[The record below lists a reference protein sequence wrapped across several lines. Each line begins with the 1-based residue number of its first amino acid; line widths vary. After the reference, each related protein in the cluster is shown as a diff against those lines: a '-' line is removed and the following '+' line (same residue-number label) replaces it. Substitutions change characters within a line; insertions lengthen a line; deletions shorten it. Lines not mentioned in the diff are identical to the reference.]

1 MDLFNLPADAILSFI
16 LTIMRVSIVMFMMPV
31 FSTERIPMQVKAAAT
46 MVITLGIWPH
56 LELPGTAMPAHPLDL
71 VLLMLGEVILGLV
84 MGMCVNFLFMAI
96 QSGGELLGFQMG
108 FTMINFADPLTGNQT
123 GFTAF
128 FLWMVAILSFLA
140 LDGHLYMLQGFAMSF
155 KLIPAGGLVLGELL
169 MRQVFD
175 LSMQLFVLALKIA
188 APVMVALFLAELM
201 LALVSRTSPQ
211 MNIMEIG
218 FPVKIGIGFFF
229 LGLLLLI
236 MSDQVAQ
243 FVQGMDGMF
252 SNVLRAGSP
261 LYQTPA
267 R

>member
-1 MDLFNLPADAILSFI
+1 MDLFNLPVDSILSFI
-16 LTIMRVSIVMFMMPV
+16 LTLMRVSIVMFMLPI

-46 MVITLGIWPH
+46 MVITMGIWPH
-56 LELPGTAMPAHPLDL
+56 LELPGVSMPSHPLDI
-71 VLLMLGEVILGLV
+71 VLLMMGEVILGLV
-84 MGMCVNFLFMAI
+84 MSMCVNFLFMAI

-128 FLWMVAILSFLA
+128 FLWMVSILTFLA
-140 LDGHLYMLQGFAMSF
+140 LDGHLHMLQGFAMSF
-155 KLIPAGGLVLGELL
+155 KLIPVGGIVLGELL
-169 MRQVFD
+169 LRQVFD
-175 LSMQLFVLALKIA
+175 LSVQLFVLALKIA
-188 APVMVALFLAELM
+188 APVMVALFLVELM

-211 MNIMEIG
+211 MNIMEVG

-229 LGLLLLI
+229 LGLLLLV

-243 FVQGMDGMF
+243 FVAEMDGMF
-252 SNVLRAGSP
+252 TNVLRAGSP